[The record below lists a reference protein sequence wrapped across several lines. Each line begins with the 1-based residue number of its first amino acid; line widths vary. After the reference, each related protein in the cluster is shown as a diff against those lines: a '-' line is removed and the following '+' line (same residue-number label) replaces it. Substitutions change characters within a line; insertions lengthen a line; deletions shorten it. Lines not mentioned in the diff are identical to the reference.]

1 MIFGKTPNEALSE
14 IMRHAILYAM
24 LWAVLAAPLMLMGC
38 GFKPI
43 LATHQN
49 AAPANTILHIALDL
63 PNTLLGQMLHD
74 ALAAQITLSPQAK
87 FRAKINLSESRRN
100 IFINRAGQKQRQE
113 LMINVQ
119 LIIQAGTKQRQ
130 EVQNFNVHD
139 SFDAI
144 GDELTKQLALE
155 ASRQRLIDNLADAL
169 IRALT
174 AYIQAADGHKGSNDE
189 AESP

>member
-1 MIFGKTPNEALSE
+1 
-14 IMRHAILYAM
+14 MRQAILYAM
-24 LWAVLAAPLMLMGC
+24 LWAGLAAPIMLMGC

-43 LATHQN
+43 LATHQT
-49 AAPANTILHIALDL
+49 AAPTNTILHIALDL

-74 ALAAQITLSPQAK
+74 ALAAEITLSPQAG
-87 FRAKINLSESRRN
+87 FRAKISLSESRRN

-113 LMINVQ
+113 LMIKAQ
-119 LIIQAGTKQRQ
+119 LIIQAGTKQGQ
-130 EVQNFNVHD
+130 EVQNFNLHD

-174 AYIQAADGHKGSNDE
+174 GYIQAADGGHKGSDDE